1 MSPESILLA
10 IVNALRPT
18 GAAAVYALLSTPRPR
33 RLLVAYIAA
42 GFAWS
47 FAIGILVVVALGGV
61 KVEAGSS
68 TTNSVVSLGLGA
80 AAAGFAAG
88 IATGRIETPSR
99 GPSTG
104 QSRVSRALRDPT
116 LAVAAGAG
124 IATHLPGLLYLL
136 GLNAISESGP
146 GLAVGTVNVLIFD
159 AIWFAIPI
167 AALAV
172 ALRRPAAA
180 RVALDRGSAWA
191 RRYER
196 QLATMVFAV
205 VGVAFALKGAVDLL
219 S

>member
-18 GAAAVYALLSTPRPR
+18 GVAAVYALLSTRRPR
-33 RLLVAYIAA
+33 RLLVAYIAV

-47 FAIGILVVVALGGV
+47 FAVGILVVVALEGV
-61 KVEAGSS
+61 KVETGSS
-68 TTNSVVSLGLGA
+68 TANAVVSLGLGA

-88 IATGRIETPSR
+88 IATGRVETPSP

-104 QSRVSRALRDPT
+104 QSRVSRALRNPT
-116 LAVAAGAG
+116 LTVAAGAG

-136 GLNAISESGP
+136 GLNSISEPSP
-146 GLAVGTVNVLIFD
+146 GLAVGTLNVLIFD

-172 ALRRPAAA
+172 ALRRPEAA
-180 RVALDRGSAWA
+180 RAALDRGSAWA
-191 RRYER
+191 RRHER
-196 QLATMVFAV
+196 PLAMVVFAV
-205 VGVAFALKGAVDLL
+205 VGVAFAFKGAVELL

>member
-18 GAAAVYALLSTPRPR
+18 GVAAVYALLSTPRPR

-47 FAIGILVVVALGGV
+47 FAVGMVVVVALHGV
-61 KVEAGSS
+61 KVETGSS
-68 TTNSVVSLGLGA
+68 TANSVASLGLGA

-88 IATGRIETPSR
+88 IATGRIETPSP

-104 QSRVSRALRDPT
+104 QSRVSRALRNPT

-124 IATHLPGLLYLL
+124 VATHLPGLFYLL
-136 GLNAISESGP
+136 GLNTISESGP
-146 GLAVGTVNVLIFD
+146 GLAVGAVNVLIFD

-180 RVALDRGSAWA
+180 RMALDRANAWA
-191 RRYER
+191 RRHQQR
-196 QLATMVFAV
+196 LATVVFAV
-205 VGVAFALKGAVDLL
+205 VGVAFTLKGAVDLL